1 MCLRDIRFGWS
12 LIKELNMNLSDTLNF
27 IKVLPMHPK
36 DKNHKWLSTGI
47 YISSLRDLTMV
58 PIKSEMMKLIL
69 RKTSVV
75 RDIAPKIE
83 FRR

>member
-47 YISSLRDLTMV
+47 YISSLRDLIML
-58 PIKSEMMKLIL
+58 PIKSELKKNVMQ
-69 RKTSVV
+69 KTSLP
-75 RDIAPKIE
+75 REGAPKITVT
-83 FRR
+83 R